1 MQPVTRRD
9 FFSRS
14 MQAGAGLMMLRQ
26 GVASPAKR
34 VNKMKF
40 GFTSYQWGSDWD
52 IPTMIANLTKAKTF
66 SMELRTSAKYA
77 HGVEL
82 TLTPAQRREVK
93 KQFADSPIL
102 LVGLAIVERLDSPDP
117 ARLNQQIES
126 AKAYVKLSQDVGGH
140 GIRVVPNDFHPDVPH
155 EKTIE
160 QIGRALNT
168 LGKFATDYGQR
179 IRLENHGTAGDL
191 ITLKKVMEG
200 VDQRNVGIK
209 LNSEPVDAAAFAQR
223 FQGVKKYLDDTLHF
237 HELGRGDFP
246 FQLQCDLLIDA
257 GWEGWWQL
265 EASSK
270 VPDRLQATIEQ
281 RELWEA
287 LVAKSLAR
295 E

>member
-1 MQPVTRRD
+1 MQSLTRRD
-9 FFSRS
+9 LFSRS
-14 MQAGAGLMMLRQ
+14 MQTAAGLMMLRQ
-26 GVASPAKR
+26 GAASPAKR

-66 SMELRTSAKYA
+66 STELRTSAKYA

-82 TLTPAQRREVK
+82 TLTPAQRGEVK
-93 KQFADSPIL
+93 KQFEDSPIL

-140 GIRVVPNDFHPDVPH
+140 GIRVVPNDFHPGVPH

-160 QIGRALNT
+160 QISLSLNA
-168 LGKFATDYGQR
+168 LGKFAADYGQR

-191 ITLKKVMEG
+191 VTLKKVMEG

-209 LNSEPVDAAAFAQR
+209 LNSEPVDAADFAQR